1 MTGQGA
7 VDVEGQR
14 VAYEWLEVDVRT
26 EEQRQADA
34 AAGHLAGDPAVVLP
48 GHGQTLASPMKLTAA
63 AAALSSAGIAWCIDI
78 GTPAG
83 GDPVKARALGL
94 ITRDRI
100 AALFSASARPE
111 LSQRSSPRATLIG
124 WSHGG
129 GEALRSAEY
138 DPAVFPRV
146 AGLCPTGLIERRPR
160 ELLIGFLIEVM
171 HIVWTAL
178 VRRDGRALRDSLR
191 VGFDILRGMACDLV
205 RSRSPR
211 RVLDDIRWA
220 SRKVPGPGFGY
231 GGNVALVFARDDTV
245 IRWQAVFPTS
255 ARPEEIPAHLE
266 DYRQT
271 NFPKAARLR
280 VSVLEGDHLSP
291 ESTAAGYARTAYALL
306 GVEPAD
312 AGLDLVSRLTES

>member
-111 LSQRSSPRATLIG
+111 LSQRSSPRATLI
-124 WSHGG
+124 
-129 GEALRSAEY
+129 
-138 DPAVFPRV
+138 V
-146 AGLCPTGLIERRPR
+146 
-160 ELLIGFLIEVM
+160 
-171 HIVWTAL
+171 
-178 VRRDGRALRDSLR
+178 
-191 VGFDILRGMACDLV
+191 
-205 RSRSPR
+205 PR
-211 RVLDDIRWA
+211 RR
-220 SRKVPGPGFGY
+220 
-231 GGNVALVFARDDTV
+231 
-245 IRWQAVFPTS
+245 
-255 ARPEEIPAHLE
+255 
-266 DYRQT
+266 
-271 NFPKAARLR
+271 
-280 VSVLEGDHLSP
+280 
-291 ESTAAGYARTAYALL
+291 
-306 GVEPAD
+306 
-312 AGLDLVSRLTES
+312 